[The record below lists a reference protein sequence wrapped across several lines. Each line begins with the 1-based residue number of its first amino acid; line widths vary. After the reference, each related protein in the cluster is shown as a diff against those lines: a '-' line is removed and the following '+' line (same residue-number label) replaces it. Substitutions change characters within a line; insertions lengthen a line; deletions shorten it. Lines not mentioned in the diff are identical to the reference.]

1 MNPIY
6 KFELNRPTV
15 NLLNPKTIV
24 SGLLN
29 TNNGSVS
36 TSSIYQTSDFIPVTP
51 GTNYKL
57 CDKDTFTAWAAAAAC
72 FYTENKTFISGA
84 YGIGT
89 TPANAAYLRVSYQ
102 GLNDGYGVFPSNV
115 SYWSEYI
122 TPIAYPVYKDDLAK
136 DFEKESNQEF
146 FRAKLSGN
154 LSFVGP
160 DYDWIVGRAF
170 DFQFVITVFI
180 SYNAGQTWTE
190 YWRGTF
196 WKTDCD
202 FYDDA
207 KTVSV
212 KPTVWD
218 QYNDVLAGMDKEY
231 NLIELAPEIIPVKAD
246 KRPMVQVYV
255 PGQTVIGCFLSGMWW
270 EQECESVLESDTV
283 EINGNNYPALEYKYH
298 FSLNKVMTIADVSGS
313 MSPQLPAF
321 FNKTF
326 AGNARFNPGTPGT
339 TDFVGTNYTMRYYF
353 YAGGGGATQRWQILR
368 NSDSTVMWEKSW
380 SGGTLPDVTIPQ
392 IVVLTPVSGTGA
404 TGNVTLYVHDMPV
417 YSRFVCDTQTIV
429 TRGSTLNTSEIPAD
443 DIVENNRN
451 YHYVIGYYFPDTI
464 IFSTILVSTPTQWG
478 LYQPG
483 QYYFNPADIST
494 AGLGEAFPVAR
505 NAWGLVS
512 IWFVFSFV
520 DWIVESSARQ
530 PFTIRHAYPISS
542 VISVLLAK
550 IAPGITH
557 AGTTDYSQFLYGTNL
572 IGITQTLLITP
583 KSNLVTAGYDQPAQ
597 KAPIT
602 LKNVLDMLR
611 DCFRCYWFI
620 DAQNRFRVEHI
631 QYFRNGGSYS
641 GSPVVGIDLTTQ
653 KVPRNG
659 KEWAF
664 ARNQYKFD
672 KPEMAAR
679 YQFGWMDDVT
689 QLFEG
694 FPIDIISKYVN
705 PDNIEQIDVSK
716 FTSDIDYI
724 LLNPGEISKDGFALL
739 GSRKRVRS
747 ISSISFNQG
756 GVVYTNTPGT
766 IYESMLNTSTTRI
779 SSVPIDVS
787 TPINIIAP
795 TGYKYFITFFDEN
808 NRYRG
813 YDSRLWL
820 TGEKTITTTYPKI
833 VITVAYSSDA
843 AIVPAD
849 AVNIPISIYD
859 SLFELPY
866 INFIIDGSD
875 HYLQNAYVA
884 FCILQQYYAFDMPAP
899 RYEINGEQMYAYGI
913 KKLKNQT
920 LRFPVLNDPDLVQ
933 LVKTNLGNGT
943 IEKLSVN
950 LSSRNANATLKYD
963 TE

>member
-24 SGLLN
+24 RGLLS
-29 TNNGSVS
+29 TNNGVLDS
-36 TSSIYQTSDFIPVTP
+36 TNTSYQSSDFIPVTP

-57 CDKDTFTAWAAAAAC
+57 CDAETFTAWAAAAAC
-72 FYTENKTFISGA
+72 FYTANKVFISGS
-84 YGIGT
+84 YGIGE

-102 GLNDGYGVFPSNV
+102 GLNDGYGVFPNNV
-115 SYWSEYI
+115 SSYSDYV

-146 FRAKLSGN
+146 FRAKLSGK
-154 LSFVGP
+154 LTFQSL
-160 DYDWIVGRAF
+160 DYDFIVAQSF
-170 DFQFVITVFI
+170 DFQFVLEIFI
-180 SYNAGQTWTE
+180 SYNAGQSWTS

-196 WKTDCD
+196 WKTDCEFD
-202 FYDDA
+202 NDA
-207 KTVSV
+207 KTVV
-212 KPTVWD
+212 VQPTVWD

-231 NLIELAPEIIPVKAD
+231 NLIELAPEIVPVKAD
-246 KRPMVQVYV
+246 KRPMIQVYV
-255 PGQTVIGCFLSGMWW
+255 PGQSVIGCFLSGMWW
-270 EQECESVLESDTV
+270 EQEAEPESDETKLV
-283 EINGNNYPALEYKYH
+283 NDFK

-326 AGNARFNPGTPGT
+326 PGDERFNPGTQGT
-339 TDFVGTNYTMRYYF
+339 TDFVGTEYTLRYYF

-368 NSDSTVMWEKSW
+368 NSDSTVLWEKVW

-392 IVVLTPVSGTGA
+392 TVVLTPVSETGA

-417 YSRFVCDTQTIV
+417 YARYVLDTPTISGLQTY
-429 TRGSTLNTSEIPAD
+429 EIPAD

-451 YHYVIGYYFPDTI
+451 YTRVIGYYFPDTI
-464 IFSTILVSTPTQWG
+464 YFSTSLTSTPNQWG

-483 QYYFNPADIST
+483 QYYQPPYLYWSPE
-494 AGLGEAFPVAR
+494 LFPVAR
-505 NAWGLVS
+505 NAWGRVS
-512 IWFVFSFV
+512 IWFAFYAF
-520 DWIVESSARQ
+520 DWIVEESGRQ
-530 PFTIRHAYPISS
+530 PFTIRHAYPLAS

-557 AGTTDYSQFLYGTNL
+557 DATTDYSQFLYGTNL
-572 IGITQTLLITP
+572 VGITQTLLITP

-620 DAQNRFRVEHI
+620 DDQNRFRVEHI

-705 PDNIEQIDVSK
+705 PDNIEQIDVSR

-724 LLNPGEISKDGFALL
+724 LLNPGEISKDGFVLL
-739 GSRKRVRS
+739 AAVNKNELSQPETFVWGT
-747 ISSISFNQG
+747 SSIVFRN
-756 GVVYTNTPGT
+756 
-766 IYESMLNTSTTRI
+766 
-779 SSVPIDVS
+779 PIPADWLGMTLKIQCSVS
-787 TPINIIAP
+787 TGHIAFRVFYPGGNTTSNYVTGSGVAELAIPQNATTLYIVGGTQGANIS
-795 TGYKYFITFFDEN
+795 ITSIITNRLVLPYYNLVIEN
-808 NRYRG
+808 N
-813 YDSRLWL
+813 
-820 TGEKTITTTYPKI
+820 
-833 VITVAYSSDA
+833 
-843 AIVPAD
+843 
-849 AVNIPISIYD
+849 
-859 SLFELPY
+859 
-866 INFIIDGSD
+866 D

-884 FCILQQYYAFDMPAP
+884 FCILQQYYAFDMPAYQ
-899 RYEINGEQMYAYGI
+899 YEINGEQMYAYGI

-920 LRFPVLNDPDLVQ
+920 IRFPLLNDPDLVE

-943 IEKLSVN
+943 IEKLSLN

>member
-24 SGLLN
+24 RGLLN
-29 TNNGSVS
+29 TNNGVLDS
-36 TSSIYQTSDFIPVTP
+36 TNTSYRSSDFIPITP

-57 CDKDTFTAWAAAAAC
+57 CDKDTFTAWAASAAC
-72 FYTENKTFISGA
+72 FYTANKTFISGA

-89 TPANAAYLRVSYQ
+89 TPANAAYLRVSYP
-102 GLNDGYGVFPSNV
+102 GLNDDYGVFPSNV
-115 SYWSEYI
+115 SSWTDYI

-170 DFQFVITVFI
+170 DFQYIITVYI
-180 SYNAGQTWTE
+180 SYNAGQTWTQ

-196 WKTDCD
+196 WKTDCEFD
-202 FYDDA
+202 DDA

-231 NLIELAPEIIPVKAD
+231 NLIELAPEIVPVKAD
-246 KRPMVQVYV
+246 KRPMIQVYV
-255 PGQTVIGCFLSGMWW
+255 PGQSVIGCFLSGMWW
-270 EQECESVLESDTV
+270 EQEAEPETDETKLVNDF
-283 EINGNNYPALEYKYH
+283 H

-313 MSPQLPAF
+313 MSPQLPVF

-326 AGNARFNPGTPGT
+326 PGDGRFNPATQGT
-339 TDFVGTNYTMRYYF
+339 TDFVGTEYTMRYYF
-353 YAGGGGATQRWQILR
+353 YAGGGATQRWQILR
-368 NSDSTVMWEKSW
+368 NSDSTVLWEKVW
-380 SGGTLPDVTIPQ
+380 SGGTVPDTSLPQTVI
-392 IVVLTPVSGTGA
+392 LTPVSGTGA

-417 YSRFVCDTQTIV
+417 YSRYVLDTPQISGLDTYP
-429 TRGSTLNTSEIPAD
+429 IPAD

-451 YHYVIGYYFPDTI
+451 YNRIIGYYFPDTI
-464 IFSTILVSTPTQWG
+464 YFSTSLTSTPNQWG

-483 QYYFNPADIST
+483 QYYQPPYLYWSPE
-494 AGLGEAFPVAR
+494 LFPVAR
-505 NAWGLVS
+505 NAWGRVS
-512 IWFVFSFV
+512 IWFTFYAF
-520 DWIVESSARQ
+520 DWIVEESGRQ
-530 PFTIRHAYPISS
+530 PFTIRHAYPLSS

-550 IAPGITH
+550 IAPNITH
-557 AGTTDYSQFLYGTNL
+557 DATTDYSQFLYGTNL

-602 LKNVLDMLR
+602 LKNVTDMLR

-620 DAQNRFRVEHI
+620 DDQNRFRVEHI

-716 FTSDIDYI
+716 FTSDIDYV
-724 LLNPGEISKDGFALL
+724 LLNPGEISKDGFVLL
-739 GSRKRVRS
+739 SAVNSEIRNWQELIDTPSTFTFSGQISTGLTISDYRGKKMQITVRTTNNFLAVYQTGVNFAQVIGTVLDQPGINKTFEFTVDERANVIELYHYADAS
-747 ISSISFNQG
+747 GTVIVSSLK
-756 GVVYTNTPGT
+756 VD
-766 IYESMLNTSTTRI
+766 MST
-779 SSVPIDVS
+779 IDVGF
-787 TPINIIAP
+787 A
-795 TGYKYFITFFDEN
+795 
-808 NRYRG
+808 
-813 YDSRLWL
+813 
-820 TGEKTITTTYPKI
+820 
-833 VITVAYSSDA
+833 
-843 AIVPAD
+843 
-849 AVNIPISIYD
+849 
-859 SLFELPY
+859 LPY
-866 INFIIDGSD
+866 YNFVVDGND

-884 FCILQQYYAFDMPAP
+884 FCILQQYYAFDMPAYQ
-899 RYEINGEQMYAYGI
+899 YEINGVQMYAYGI

-943 IEKLSVN
+943 IEKMSVN

>member
-6 KFELNRPTV
+6 KFELTA
-15 NLLNPKTIV
+15 
-24 SGLLN
+24 GN
-29 TNNGSVS
+29 T
-36 TSSIYQTSDFIPVTP
+36 TQRAFPIY
-51 GTNYKL
+51 K
-57 CDKDTFTAWAAAAAC
+57 
-72 FYTENKTFISGA
+72 E
-84 YGIGT
+84 
-89 TPANAAYLRVSYQ
+89 
-102 GLNDGYGVFPSNV
+102 
-115 SYWSEYI
+115 
-122 TPIAYPVYKDDLAK
+122 DLAK
-136 DFEKESNQEF
+136 DFEKESGQEF

-154 LSFVGP
+154 LTFESD
-160 DYDWIVGRAF
+160 DYTFIVSKAF
-170 DFQFVITVFI
+170 DTQFALEIFI
-180 SYNAGQTWTE
+180 SYNAGQTWTS

-202 FYDDA
+202 FDGDA

-231 NLIELAPEIIPVKAD
+231 NLIELAPEIAPVKAD

-255 PGQTVIGCFLSGMWW
+255 PGQSVVGCFLSGMWW
-270 EQECESVLESDTV
+270 EQEAEPESDETKLV
-283 EINGNNYPALEYKYH
+283 NDFH

-313 MSPQLPAF
+313 MSPQLPTAF
-321 FNKTF
+321 SKVFP
-326 AGNARFNPGTPGT
+326 GDERFSPQAQGT
-339 TDFVGTNYTMRYYF
+339 TEFTASGYKLVYL
-353 YAGGGGATQRWQILR
+353 YAAG
-368 NSDSTVMWEKSW
+368 
-380 SGGTLPDVTIPQ
+380 SGGSTYRWTVVRVSDNTALWQYVINNQFPPSYFTQ
-392 IVVLTPVSGTGA
+392 ITLTPISGSGA
-404 TGNVTLYVHDMPV
+404 TGNVTLNFRDIPV
-417 YSRFVCDTQTIV
+417 YSRFVCDTPTIV
-429 TRGSTLNTSEIPAD
+429 IGGSTLNTSEIPAD

-451 YHYVIGYYFPDTI
+451 YRYVIGYYFPDTI
-464 IFSTILVSTPTQWG
+464 IFSTVLVSTPTQWG

-483 QYYFNPADIST
+483 QYYFNPADNPI

-512 IWFVFSFV
+512 IWFVFSFI
-520 DWIVESSARQ
+520 DWLVESSARQ
-530 PFTIRHAYPISS
+530 PFTLRHAYPISS

-557 AGTTDYSQFLYGTNL
+557 AGTTDYSQFLYGQNL

-620 DAQNRFRVEHI
+620 DGQNRFRVEHI

-694 FPIDIISKYVN
+694 YPIDIISKYVN
-705 PDNIEQIDVSK
+705 PDNIEQIDISK

-724 LLNPGEISKDGFALL
+724 LLNPGEISKDGFVLL
-739 GSRKRVRS
+739 SATNRVVKNS
-747 ISSISFNQG
+747 ISAVANSVYLNTINVEIPANNTFSLYFTPTGIFQNNSVNVLVNGTAIGQAYA
-756 GVVYTNTPGT
+756 GVVN
-766 IYESMLNTSTTRI
+766 NFV
-779 SSVPIDVS
+779 SSVAVHSVAIQRSAAGV
-787 TPINIIAP
+787 INS
-795 TGYKYFITFFDEN
+795 GNVE
-808 NRYRG
+808 
-813 YDSRLWL
+813 LQL
-820 TGEKTITTTYPKI
+820 TLPNQY
-833 VITVAYSSDA
+833 
-843 AIVPAD
+843 
-849 AVNIPISIYD
+849 
-859 SLFELPY
+859 ELPY
-866 INFIIDGSD
+866 YNYRTNDSD

>member
-15 NLLNPKTIV
+15 NLLNPKTAV
-24 SGLLN
+24 WGLLN
-29 TNNGSVS
+29 TNTGQI
-36 TSSIYQTSDFIPVTP
+36 TSSTIYRSSDFIPVTP

-57 CDKDTFTAWAAAAAC
+57 CDKDTFTSMAAPAAC
-72 FYTENKTFISGA
+72 FYTANKTFISGS
-84 YGIGT
+84 YGIAN
-89 TPANAAYLRVSYQ
+89 TPSNAAFLRVSFQ
-102 GLNDGYGVFPSNV
+102 GSGEDWGVFPSNV
-115 SYWSEYI
+115 SYWSDYV

-170 DFQFVITVFI
+170 DFQYIITVYI
-180 SYNAGQTWTE
+180 SYNAGQTWTK

-196 WKTDCD
+196 WKTDCEFD
-202 FYDDA
+202 DDA

-231 NLIELAPEIIPVKAD
+231 NLIELAPEIVPVKAD
-246 KRPMVQVYV
+246 KRPMIQVYV
-255 PGQTVIGCFLSGMWW
+255 PGQSVIGCFLSGMWW
-270 EQECESVLESDTV
+270 EQEAEPESDETKLV
-283 EINGNNYPALEYKYH
+283 NDFK
-298 FSLNKVMTIADVSGS
+298 FSLNKVFTIADVSGS
-313 MSPQLPAF
+313 MSPQLPAIF
-321 FNKTF
+321 GQSFL
-326 AGNARFNPGTPGT
+326 GDSRFNPREMGTQE
-339 TDFVGTNYTMRYYF
+339 FVGTDYKLIYVYG
-353 YAGGGGATQRWQILR
+353 AG
-368 NSDSTVMWEKSW
+368 
-380 SGGTLPDVTIPQ
+380 SGGSVYSWTIVRISDNVSLWRYVVNNQIPPELPHNVT
-392 IVVLTPVSGTGA
+392 LTPVADSGA

-417 YSRFVCDTQTIV
+417 YSRYVLDTPTISGLQTYP
-429 TRGSTLNTSEIPAD
+429 IPD
-443 DIVENNRN
+443 NDIVENNRN
-451 YHYVIGYYFPDTI
+451 YTRVIGYYFPDTI
-464 IFSTILVSTPTQWG
+464 YFSTSLTSTPNQWG
-478 LYQPG
+478 LYQQG
-483 QYYFNPADIST
+483 QYYQPPYLYWSPE
-494 AGLGEAFPVAR
+494 LFPVAR
-505 NAWGLVS
+505 NAWGRVS
-512 IWFVFSFV
+512 IWFTFYAF
-520 DWIVESSARQ
+520 DWIVEESGRQ
-530 PFTIRHAYPISS
+530 PFTIRHAYPLAS

-602 LKNVLDMLR
+602 LKNVTDMLR

-620 DAQNRFRVEHI
+620 DEQNRFRVEHI

-672 KPEMAAR
+672 KPVMAAR

-694 FPIDIISKYVN
+694 FPIDIVSKYVN

-716 FTSDIDYI
+716 FTSDVDYI
-724 LLNPGEISKDGFALL
+724 LLNPGEISKDGFVLL
-739 GSRKRVRS
+739 SAVNNVPVAGWSETGKFINTGNVNIGETVNLS
-747 ISSISFNQG
+747 PVSSGGWRYLILDCAPGESFNVAGSSTQSG
-756 GVVYTNTPGT
+756 RLWAFLDQNNTLLAVSSVGAIPQTTIYAPAGTAKVVFNTPSSSPR
-766 IYESMLNTSTTRI
+766 IYYGLALEYYNY
-779 SSVPIDVS
+779 VVD
-787 TPINIIAP
+787 
-795 TGYKYFITFFDEN
+795 N
-808 NRYRG
+808 N
-813 YDSRLWL
+813 
-820 TGEKTITTTYPKI
+820 
-833 VITVAYSSDA
+833 
-843 AIVPAD
+843 
-849 AVNIPISIYD
+849 
-859 SLFELPY
+859 
-866 INFIIDGSD
+866 D
-875 HYLQNAYVA
+875 HYLQNAYLA
-884 FCILQQYYAFDMPAP
+884 FCILQQYYAFDMPA
-899 RYEINGEQMYAYGI
+899 YQYVINGAQMYAYGI

-933 LVKTNLGNGT
+933 LIKTNLGNGT

>member
-15 NLLNPKTIV
+15 NLLNPKTTV
-24 SGLLN
+24 NGLLSVN
-29 TNNGSVS
+29 TGNFDSYDSV
-36 TSSIYQTSDFIPVTP
+36 YQTSDFIPVTP

-57 CDKDTFTAWAAAAAC
+57 CDKETFTAWAAAAAC
-72 FYTENKTFISGA
+72 FYTADKTFISGS
-84 YGIGT
+84 YGIAN
-89 TPANAAYLRVSYQ
+89 TPSNAAYLRVSMQ
-102 GLNDGYGVFPSNV
+102 GLNDYGVFASNV

-122 TPIAYPVYKDDLAK
+122 TPIAYPIYKDDLAK

-202 FYDDA
+202 FDDDA

-231 NLIELAPEIIPVKAD
+231 NLIELAPEIAPVKAD

-255 PGQTVIGCFLSGMWW
+255 PGQSVVGCFLSGMWW
-270 EQECESVLESDTV
+270 EQEAEPESDETKLV
-283 EINGNNYPALEYKYH
+283 NDFH

-313 MSPQLPAF
+313 MSPQLPTAF
-321 FNKTF
+321 SKVF
-326 AGNARFNPGTPGT
+326 AGDARFNPQTPQT
-339 TDFVGTNYTMRYYF
+339 TEFTASGYKLVYL
-353 YAGGGGATQRWQILR
+353 YAAG
-368 NSDSTVMWEKSW
+368 
-380 SGGTLPDVTIPQ
+380 SGGSTYRWTIVRVSDDTALWQYVINNQFPPSYFTQ
-392 IVVLTPVSGTGA
+392 ITLTPVSGSGA
-404 TGNVTLYVHDMPV
+404 TGNVTLYFRDIPV
-417 YSRFVCDTQTIV
+417 YSRFVCDTPTIV
-429 TRGSTLNTSEIPAD
+429 IGGSTLNTSEIPAD

-464 IFSTILVSTPTQWG
+464 IFSTVLVSTPTQWG

-483 QYYFNPADIST
+483 QYYFNPADNPI

-512 IWFVFSFV
+512 IWYVFSFV

-557 AGTTDYSQFLYGTNL
+557 AGTTDYSQFLYGQNL
-572 IGITQTLLITP
+572 IGINQTLLITP

-620 DAQNRFRVEHI
+620 DDQNRFRVEHI

-641 GSPVVGIDLTTQ
+641 VSPVVGIDLTTQ

-724 LLNPGEISKDGFALL
+724 LLNPGEISKDGFVLL
-739 GSRKRVRS
+739 GATLMSDAI
-747 ISSISFNQG
+747 ISN
-756 GVVYTNTPGT
+756 PGT
-766 IYESMLNTSTTRI
+766 FQMYNGAANVQMDINTSLLPAGNVKIIFSVSSKTTDSVTFRI
-779 SSVPIDVS
+779 
-787 TPINIIAP
+787 
-795 TGYKYFITFFDEN
+795 TGYSNGQVIY
-808 NRYRG
+808 
-813 YDSRLWL
+813 
-820 TGEKTITTTYPKI
+820 TGNYGSQYLPSAGSTGVIQTTIPNTVDKI
-833 VITVAYSSDA
+833 MFSYVSGSG
-843 AIVPAD
+843 
-849 AVNIPISIYD
+849 NI
-859 SLFELPY
+859 LFSVQIKPVDTLELPY
-866 INFIIDGSD
+866 YNYVIDSSD

-884 FCILQQYYAFDMPAP
+884 FCFLQRYYEFDMPAYQ
-899 RYEINGEQMYAYGI
+899 YEINGEQMYAYGI
-913 KKLKNQT
+913 KKLKTQT

-933 LVKTNLGNGT
+933 LVKTNMGNGT

>member
-15 NLLNPKTIV
+15 NLLNPKTVV
-24 SGLLN
+24 SGLLS
-29 TNNGSVS
+29 TNNGQISSS
-36 TSSIYQTSDFIPVTP
+36 TIYRSSDFIPVTP

-57 CDKDTFTAWAAAAAC
+57 CDKDTFTSMAAPAAC
-72 FYTENKTFISGA
+72 FYTANKTFISGS
-84 YGIGT
+84 YGIAN
-89 TPANAAYLRVSYQ
+89 TPSNAAFMRVSFQ
-102 GLNDGYGVFPSNV
+102 GSGDDWGVFPSNV
-115 SYWSEYI
+115 SSWSEYV

-180 SYNAGQTWTE
+180 SYNAGQTWTQ

-202 FYDDA
+202 FDDDA

-231 NLIELAPEIIPVKAD
+231 NLIELAPEIVPVKAD

-255 PGQTVIGCFLSGMWW
+255 PGQSVVGCFLSGMWW
-270 EQECESVLESDTV
+270 EQEAEPESDETKLV
-283 EINGNNYPALEYKYH
+283 NDFH
-298 FSLNKVMTIADVSGS
+298 FSLNKVMTVADVSGS
-313 MSPQLPAF
+313 MSPQLPTAF
-321 FNKTF
+321 SNVFP
-326 AGNARFNPGTPGT
+326 GDARFNPQAQGT
-339 TDFVGTNYTMRYYF
+339 TEFTASGYKLVYGYG
-353 YAGGGGATQRWQILR
+353 AG
-368 NSDSTVMWEKSW
+368 
-380 SGGTLPDVTIPQ
+380 SGGSQFSWTIVRVSDNVSLWRFAVPNQMPPSLPVQ
-392 IVVLTPVSGTGA
+392 ITLTPVADSGA
-404 TGNVTLYVHDMPV
+404 TGNVTLFVHDLPV
-417 YSRFVCDTQTIV
+417 YSRFVCDTPTIV
-429 TRGSTLNTSEIPAD
+429 IGGSTLNTYEIPAD

-451 YHYVIGYYFPDTI
+451 YRYVIGYYFPDTI
-464 IFSTILVSTPTQWG
+464 IFSTVLVSTPTQWG

-483 QYYFNPADIST
+483 QYYFNPADNPIL
-494 AGLGEAFPVAR
+494 GLGEAFPVAR

-512 IWFVFSFV
+512 IWYVFSYI

-530 PFTIRHAYPISS
+530 QFTIRHAYPISS

-557 AGTTDYSQFLYGTNL
+557 AGTTDYSQFLYGQNL

-620 DAQNRFRVEHI
+620 DDQNRFRVEHI

-705 PDNIEQIDVSK
+705 PDNIEQIDISR

-724 LLNPGEISKDGFALL
+724 LLNPGEISKDGFVLLAAKYTFEDLPHTINGLINRNTGVASANQNYERTDFVAVAPGGIIRYSGSVAGVAGCVIGYDSGKNFVGALL
-739 GSRKRVRS
+739 GYG
-747 ISSISFNQG
+747 SFTNREITIPD
-756 GVVYTNTPGT
+756 GV
-766 IYESMLNTSTTRI
+766 
-779 SSVPIDVS
+779 
-787 TPINIIAP
+787 
-795 TGYKYFITFFDEN
+795 YFI
-808 NRYRG
+808 RSCG
-813 YDSRLWL
+813 LIS
-820 TGEKTITTTYPKI
+820 GQ
-833 VITVAYSSDA
+833 TVDFSVSYCPGLS
-843 AIVPAD
+843 
-849 AVNIPISIYD
+849 
-859 SLFELPY
+859 LPY
-866 INFIIDGSD
+866 YNYVVNYVD

-884 FCILQQYYAFDMPAP
+884 FCILQRYYAFDMPAYQ
-899 RYEINGEQMYAYGI
+899 YEINGEQMYAYGI

-933 LVKTNLGNGT
+933 LVKTNMGNGT